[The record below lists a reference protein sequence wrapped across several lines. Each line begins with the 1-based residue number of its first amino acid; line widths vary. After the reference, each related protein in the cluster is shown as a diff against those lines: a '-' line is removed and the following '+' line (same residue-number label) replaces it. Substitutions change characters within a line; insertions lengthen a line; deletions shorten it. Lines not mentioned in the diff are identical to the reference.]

1 MKRVLYDLES
11 MMPLTKNLFRTY
23 YLPILLI
30 LTLIT
35 GAGFGYHYPEKAKWI
50 TPLGDLFLNLIF
62 TMVVPLIFFSVAK
75 AFAKLKAHH
84 QIGNMFK
91 SIFWV
96 FLVTGLIAAVLSYC
110 VVRLFPIQE
119 ISIFQN
125 SAPIEKGFS
134 LLDKIVELLSVR
146 QFGDLLSHQH
156 ILALMIFSMFVG
168 IAGSS
173 KILAFLELGESICMK
188 IFSYVMY
195 YAPIGFFAYFANM
208 VAELGPQVIS
218 QYTRVAMTY
227 YLFAVFYFVVIYTL
241 FAYYARG
248 KEGVISFWGNI
259 TLPAT
264 TALAT
269 CSSAAAIPANYE
281 AAKNMGIQ
289 AEVYETT
296 IPLGTF
302 IHKDGSVIGGIFKI
316 AFLMAAFHIDFSGF
330 GLVMM
335 AMMVSLLVGTVM
347 GAIPSGGMLGE
358 LLILSVYGFPSHAL
372 VSIAAISIIID
383 PIATLLNTTGN
394 TIASMLI
401 DKRIKR

>member
-1 MKRVLYDLES
+1 
-11 MMPLTKNLFRTY
+11 MPLSKNVFKTY
-23 YLPILLI
+23 YLPILLVM
-30 LTLIT
+30 TLMG
-35 GAGFGYHYPEKAKWI
+35 GAGFGYYFPLKAKLI

-62 TMVVPLIFFSVAK
+62 TMIVPLIFFSVAK
-75 AFAKLKAHH
+75 AFARLKVHH
-84 QIGNMFK
+84 QIGKMFK

-96 FLVTGLIAAVLSYC
+96 FLITGLIAAISSYC
-110 VVRLFPIQE
+110 VVRLFPIGD
-119 ISIFQN
+119 ISIFQ
-125 SAPIEKGFS
+125 APPVLPNGFS
-134 LLDKIVELLSVR
+134 ILDKIVELLSVR

-156 ILALMIFSMFVG
+156 MLALMIFSMLVG
-168 IAGSS
+168 IAGSG
-173 KILAFLELGESICMK
+173 KIVDFLELGESICMK
-188 IFSYVMY
+188 VFSYVMY

-208 VAELGPQVIS
+208 VAQLGPQVIS
-218 QYTRVAMTY
+218 QYTKVAITY
-227 YLFAVFYFVVIYTL
+227 YLFAIFYFVVFYSI
-241 FAYYARG
+241 FAYYADGR
-248 KEGVISFWGNI
+248 KGVIRFWQFI

-269 CSSAAAIPANYE
+269 CSSAASIPANYE

-316 AFLMAAFHIDFSGF
+316 GFLMAAFHIDFSGF
-330 GLVMM
+330 GLVIM
-335 AMMVSLLVGTVM
+335 ALLVSLLVGTVM

-358 LLILSVYGFPSHAL
+358 LLILSVYGFPSTAL
-372 VSIAAISIIID
+372 VAIAAISIIID

-401 DKRIKR
+401 DKRIQAET